1 MLSGYGRIRA
11 EGHMQTLKALEHDID
26 VLRSDIKGLAKSI
39 KGSTKD
45 RYSDLA
51 KWFSE
56 ATKDLKAKDSIA
68 GALTVVKD
76 SSKRA
81 AFKTKAGIETRPFV
95 SILTAFAIGITVA
108 MLVRRSRS

>member
-56 ATKDLKAKDSIA
+56 ATKDIKAGETLS
-68 GALTVVKD
+68 GALTAVKD
-76 SSKRA
+76 SSRRA
-81 AFKTKAGIETRPFV
+81 AFRTKAGIETRPFV
-95 SILTAFAIGITVA
+95 SILTAFAIGMTIA